1 MKYEIAEDLQAIAEE
16 LAKHLFLHI
25 KIERVKCF
33 RSYGSSSRGTIARCH
48 ALGKL
53 MQLAIG
59 VKAHYAL
66 EFIHERFDKLGKE
79 EQIKTIIHE
88 LMHIPKTFGGGFRHH
103 DYVCEKNVN
112 KFYKEYLRLINLKEK
127 ETRQVNIINEF
138 YNPDVKLNNLSDKL
152 ILGEETDNINP
163 IKKKLF
169 NLFNKDIKLDKSV
182 VNNKVVSQ
190 NKSGDNNQNKK
201 IIWRI
206 GKDGKGYFVEI

>member
-88 LMHIPKTFGGGFRHH
+88 LMHIPK
-103 DYVCEKNVN
+103 
-112 KFYKEYLRLINLKEK
+112 
-127 ETRQVNIINEF
+127 VNIINEF

-206 GKDGKGYFVEI
+206 GKDGKGYFVEL